1 MTALPGLTH
10 SGADT
15 NPVFEA
21 CDILYESGRSAAMK
35 VRLDA
40 VDWKILAALQSDGRI
55 TNVELA
61 RRAGIS
67 APPCLRRVRAL
78 EQSGIIRGYRTLL
91 DEKEL
96 GYDLTAFA
104 FVGLKNQTEA
114 ELVRFEEKAREWTI
128 VREAWMVSGEV
139 DFVLFCITDTLRS
152 FQNFVIETLTATEN
166 VGSVRTSLTIR
177 QSKAEPRVPMGQ
189 AHITGRPAHY
199 EMQS

>member
-1 MTALPGLTH
+1 
-10 SGADT
+10 
-15 NPVFEA
+15 
-21 CDILYESGRSAAMK
+21 MK

-40 VDWKILAALQSDGRI
+40 VDWKILAALQNNGRI

-61 RRAGIS
+61 RKAGIS

-78 EQSGIIRGYRTLL
+78 EQSGIIKGYRTML

-96 GYDLTAFA
+96 GFDLTAFA

-114 ELVRFEEKAREWTI
+114 ELVRFEEELRRWPI

-152 FQNFVIETLTATEN
+152 FQTFVIETLTSTEN
-166 VGSVRTSLTIR
+166 VESVRTSLTIR
-177 QSKAEPRVPMGQ
+177 QSKDDPRVPMPNE
-189 AHITGRPAHY
+189 AVAAVPAAKADTV
-199 EMQS
+199 SGAA

>member
-1 MTALPGLTH
+1 
-10 SGADT
+10 
-15 NPVFEA
+15 
-21 CDILYESGRSAAMK
+21 MK

-78 EQSGIIRGYRTLL
+78 EQSGIIKGYRTLL

-104 FVGLKNQTEA
+104 FVGLKNQTEV
-114 ELVRFEEKAREWTI
+114 ELVRFEEQLRQWSI

-139 DFVLFCITDTLRS
+139 DFVLFCITDTLRT

-189 AHITGRPAHY
+189 AHLTGRPAHY

>member
-1 MTALPGLTH
+1 
-10 SGADT
+10 
-15 NPVFEA
+15 
-21 CDILYESGRSAAMK
+21 MK

-40 VDWKILAALQSDGRI
+40 VDWKILSALQDNGRI

-78 EQSGIIRGYRTLL
+78 EKSGIIKGYRTLL

-114 ELVRFEEKAREWTI
+114 ELLRFEEQLRRWPI

-139 DFVLFCITDTLRS
+139 DFVLFCITDTLRA

-166 VGSVRTSLTIR
+166 VGGVRTSLTIR
-177 QSKAEPRVPMGQ
+177 MSKFEPRVPMAGE
-189 AHITGRPAHY
+189 AGADRPADL
-199 EMQS
+199 ELWR

>member
-1 MTALPGLTH
+1 
-10 SGADT
+10 
-15 NPVFEA
+15 
-21 CDILYESGRSAAMK
+21 MK
-35 VRLDA
+35 VRLDS
-40 VDWKILAALQSDGRI
+40 VDWKILAALQANGRI

-78 EQSGIIRGYRTLL
+78 EQGGIIKGYRTLI

-114 ELVRFEEKAREWTI
+114 ELVRFEEQIRQWSV

-139 DFVLFCITDTLRS
+139 DFILFCITDTLRS
-152 FQNFVIETLTATEN
+152 FQNFIIETLTSAEN
-166 VGSVRTSLTIR
+166 VESVRTSLTIR
-177 QSKAEPRVPMGQ
+177 QSKTEPRVPM
-189 AHITGRPAHY
+189 ASADAEDDGRAQFEPA
-199 EMQS
+199 

>member
-1 MTALPGLTH
+1 
-10 SGADT
+10 
-15 NPVFEA
+15 
-21 CDILYESGRSAAMK
+21 MK
-35 VRLDA
+35 VRLDS
-40 VDWKILAALQSDGRI
+40 VDWKILAALQANGRI

-78 EQSGIIRGYRTLL
+78 EQGGIIKGYRTLI

-114 ELVRFEEKAREWTI
+114 ELVRFEEQVRQWSV

-139 DFVLFCITDTLRS
+139 DFILFCITDTLRS
-152 FQNFVIETLTATEN
+152 FQNFIIETLTSAEN
-166 VGSVRTSLTIR
+166 VESVRTSLTIR
-177 QSKAEPRVPMGQ
+177 QSKSEPRVPMANVGAEDDGKAQ
-189 AHITGRPAHY
+189 FEPA
-199 EMQS
+199 

>member
-1 MTALPGLTH
+1 
-10 SGADT
+10 
-15 NPVFEA
+15 
-21 CDILYESGRSAAMK
+21 MK
-35 VRLDA
+35 ARLDA
-40 VDWKILAALQSDGRI
+40 VDWKILSALQDNGRI

-78 EQSGIIRGYRTLL
+78 EQSGIIQGYRTLL

-114 ELVRFEEKAREWTI
+114 ELLRFEEQLRQWPI

-139 DFVLFCITDTLRS
+139 DFVLFCIADTLRG

-177 QSKAEPRVPMGQ
+177 QSKAEPRVP
-189 AHITGRPAHY
+189 I
-199 EMQS
+199 QSASRSGPGSKADLELLR

>member
-1 MTALPGLTH
+1 
-10 SGADT
+10 
-15 NPVFEA
+15 
-21 CDILYESGRSAAMK
+21 MK
-35 VRLDA
+35 VRLDS
-40 VDWKILAALQSDGRI
+40 VDWKILAALQANGRI

-78 EQSGIIRGYRTLL
+78 EQGGIIKGYRTLI

-114 ELVRFEEKAREWTI
+114 ELLRFEEQVRQWSV

-139 DFVLFCITDTLRS
+139 DFILFCITDTLRS
-152 FQNFVIETLTATEN
+152 FQNFIIETLTSAEN
-166 VGSVRTSLTIR
+166 VESVRTSLTIR
-177 QSKAEPRVPMGQ
+177 QSKAEPRVPMLSETDDDGKAQ
-189 AHITGRPAHY
+189 FESA
-199 EMQS
+199 

>member
-1 MTALPGLTH
+1 
-10 SGADT
+10 
-15 NPVFEA
+15 
-21 CDILYESGRSAAMK
+21 MK

-40 VDWKILAALQSDGRI
+40 VDWKILAALQSSGRM

-78 EQSGIIRGYRTLL
+78 EQSGIISGYRTLI

-114 ELVRFEEKAREWTI
+114 ELVRFEEKLRGWSL
-128 VREAWMVSGEV
+128 VRDAWMVSGEV
-139 DFVLFCITDTLRS
+139 DFILFCISDTLRS
-152 FQNFVIETLTATEN
+152 FQNFIIETLTATDN
-166 VGSVRTSLTIR
+166 VESVRTSLTIR
-177 QSKAEPRVPMGQ
+177 QSKSEPRVPMDG
-189 AHITGRPAHY
+189 AETPRLPHRITV
-199 EMQS
+199 

>member
-1 MTALPGLTH
+1 
-10 SGADT
+10 
-15 NPVFEA
+15 
-21 CDILYESGRSAAMK
+21 MK

-40 VDWKILAALQSDGRI
+40 VDWKILAALQSNGRM

-78 EQSGIIRGYRTLL
+78 EQNGIITGYRTLI

-114 ELVRFEEKAREWTI
+114 ELLKFEEQLRAWPI
-128 VREAWMVSGEV
+128 VRDAWMVSGEV
-139 DFVLFCITDTLRS
+139 DFVLFCITETLRS
-152 FQNFVIETLTATEN
+152 FQNFIIETLTSADN
-166 VGSVRTSLTIR
+166 VESVRTSLTIR
-177 QSKAEPRVPMGQ
+177 QSKSEPRVPM
-189 AHITGRPAHY
+189 TGHEAAAEPVRANPAAA
-199 EMQS
+199 

>member
-1 MTALPGLTH
+1 
-10 SGADT
+10 
-15 NPVFEA
+15 
-21 CDILYESGRSAAMK
+21 MK

-40 VDWKILAALQSDGRI
+40 VDWKILSALQSDGRM

-78 EQSGIIRGYRTLL
+78 EESGIIEGYRTLL
-91 DEKEL
+91 DEKQL

-114 ELVRFEEKAREWTI
+114 ELVRFEDNLRAWPI

-139 DFVLFCITDTLRS
+139 DFVLYCIADTLRS
-152 FQNFVIETLTATEN
+152 FQTFIIETLTATDN
-166 VGSVRTSLTIR
+166 VESVRTSLTIR
-177 QSKAEPRVPMGQ
+177 QSKHEPRVPVEMRDGGNNGGSGDLAQ
-189 AHITGRPAHY
+189 A
-199 EMQS
+199 S

>member
-1 MTALPGLTH
+1 
-10 SGADT
+10 
-15 NPVFEA
+15 
-21 CDILYESGRSAAMK
+21 MK
-35 VRLDA
+35 VRLDS
-40 VDWKILAALQSDGRI
+40 VDWKILAALQSNGRM

-78 EQSGIIRGYRTLL
+78 EQSGIITGYRTLI

-114 ELVRFEEKAREWTI
+114 ELVKFEEQLRAWPI
-128 VREAWMVSGEV
+128 VRDAWMVSGEV

-152 FQNFVIETLTATEN
+152 FQNFVIETLTAADN
-166 VGSVRTSLTIR
+166 VESVRTSLTIR
-177 QSKAEPRVPMGQ
+177 QSKSEPRVPIDSDDTDSGLLVRT
-189 AHITGRPAHY
+189 A
-199 EMQS
+199 

>member
-1 MTALPGLTH
+1 
-10 SGADT
+10 
-15 NPVFEA
+15 
-21 CDILYESGRSAAMK
+21 MK
-35 VRLDA
+35 VRLDS
-40 VDWKILAALQSDGRI
+40 VDWKILAALQSDGRM

-78 EQSGIIRGYRTLL
+78 EQGGIIQGYRTLI

-114 ELVRFEEKAREWTI
+114 ELVRFEEQLRTWPV

-139 DFVLFCITDTLRS
+139 DFILFCITDTLRS
-152 FQNFVIETLTATEN
+152 FQNFVIETLTATDN
-166 VGSVRTSLTIR
+166 VESVRTSLTIR
-177 QSKAEPRVPMGQ
+177 QSKSEPRVPIDLAQTAGKEK
-189 AHITGRPAHY
+189 ARIAV
-199 EMQS
+199 